1 MGDTA
6 QATTMAEACTV
17 SAKLVPQCNLD
28 GPVWLDQPG
37 HQAQDWFTPAPHQLS
52 VLQCF
57 GRMPE
62 PHTWPSYTY
71 TVCSAY
77 LDGC

>member
-1 MGDTA
+1 MRPNDRPQDSDSEGLMPHMPSASAGWVASIRTGCPLMGDTA

-37 HQAQDWFTPAPHQLS
+37 HQAQD
-52 VLQCF
+52 
-57 GRMPE
+57 
-62 PHTWPSYTY
+62 
-71 TVCSAY
+71 
-77 LDGC
+77 